1 MKYRTL
7 DRIKNG
13 IEFFLGIGTIFYLKY
28 GENGNQFLSGN
39 VPDIIYPITNYTGYR
54 ALFTEK
60 PSLPLALGFAGLG
73 TIAEVGQHFGLYP
86 GTFDIKDIPMY
97 FIGAGIAY
105 GIDRITHNSKK
116 ADFVQR
122 L

>member
-13 IEFFLGIGTIFYLKY
+13 IEFALGPGIILYLKS
-28 GENGNQFLSGN
+28 GEISNQFLSGN

-54 ALFTEK
+54 ALFSEK
-60 PSLPLALGFAGLG
+60 PSLPLALGMAGLG

-97 FIGAGIAY
+97 FIGAGLAY
-105 GIDRITHNSKK
+105 GIDRITYNSEK
-116 ADFVQR
+116 ANLEQK